1 MLVFH
6 RPCYIQSNLLLEMT
20 NQTPL
25 PQLSHDQLQAE
36 CYQWFHNTYPEQ
48 RGLLHANVNNAQN
61 KIKGNQQK
69 ALGVVKGV
77 LDMEYF
83 RNGQLHFFD
92 IKVGKDKF
100 SQAQHEFMA
109 QVTAEGAKCY
119 EIRSLEQFQTIIKE
133 INSCRN

>member
-1 MLVFH
+1 
-6 RPCYIQSNLLLEMT
+6 MT
-20 NQTPL
+20 TAPI

-48 RGLLHANVNNAQN
+48 RGLLHANANNSVN

-83 RNGQLHFFD
+83 RAKNLHFFD
-92 IKVGKDKF
+92 IKVGNDSLSK
-100 SQAQHEFMA
+100 AQKNFIAKVES
-109 QVTAEGAKCY
+109 EGAKCY
-119 EIRSLEQFQTIIKE
+119 EIRSLEQFQTIIQE
-133 INSCRN
+133 INKCHN